1 MLTLERAGLSDF
13 GRKFGGFA
21 LNENSAHRL
30 EASGGCALL
39 QACPWEVSVFAS
51 LEVLPAEE
59 QADYLKLKTAE
70 LLYLLGWEA
79 LRLCAPAAC
88 AYYDSHQREAVRQAH
103 DDMLARLNEPIT
115 IAQLA
120 DRHHLSQTLLKT
132 CFRQVYG
139 RSIHAFLR
147 EQRLRKAAQLLE
159 TTGLPVLQVAA
170 DVGYGSVS
178 QFGQA
183 FRRQYGVSPAQYRR
197 ING

>member
-1 MLTLERAGLSDF
+1 M
-13 GRKFGGFA
+13 
-21 LNENSAHRL
+21 
-30 EASGGCALL
+30 
-39 QACPWEVSVFAS
+39 FAS
-51 LEVLPAEE
+51 LEALPAEE

-70 LLYLLGWEA
+70 LLYLLGREA

-120 DRHHLSQTLLKT
+120 ARHHLSQTLLKT

-170 DVGYGSVS
+170 DVGYGSGS